1 INKSDPEAV
10 KWQLNDLFGDLMIT
24 CPTHQFAVNYGQQ
37 SAESNVYFYELTY
50 HRTPTKPGPDMFGVT
65 HGEEVPFVFG
75 LPLIYPQK
83 TDTEIDKQFSRDV
96 MKMWT
101 DFAKYGKPTVDWPK
115 LIDNKVK
122 DYVPKAKELNPYKL
136 WHNFNNLFNT
146 TCDGFWKHYY
156 N

>member
-1 INKSDPEAV
+1 
-10 KWQLNDLFGDLMIT
+10 
-24 CPTHQFAVNYGQQ
+24 
-37 SAESNVYFYELTY
+37 
-50 HRTPTKPGPDMFGVT
+50 MFGVT
-65 HGEEVPFVFG
+65 HGDELQFVFG
-75 LPLIYPQK
+75 LPFLYPQK
-83 TDTEIDKQFSRDV
+83 TDTEVDKQFSRDV

-136 WHNFNNLFNT
+136 WNNFNNLFNT